1 MLFPWSTVYGLSQ
14 YQDSWEARCAASQC
28 SCSCRLDWDGKH
40 LDYYFSELM
49 GSSSEQRCTCTF
61 LSWFWGRRRKV
72 KVMEGEE
79 GKAGIPTKKKKKS
92 ECGILCREITDIKK
106 SDLSRNQLWLL
117 TFLPSGLRPG
127 TKADHSLP
135 QCPGLRDTPPW
146 AHPHALA
153 RTVCALRATSLP
165 WVADSKI
172 RINSGGDW
180 IHFLMEMFSSILG
193 R

>member
-79 GKAGIPTKKKKKS
+79 GKAGIPTKKKKKVNAAFSVVKSLTSKNLISLVISFGYSHFSLQASGQVPKLTIPSLNVLVWGTLLLELIPMRSLGQCVPS
-92 ECGILCREITDIKK
+92 EPHR
-106 SDLSRNQLWLL
+106 S
-117 TFLPSGLRPG
+117 PG
-127 TKADHSLP
+127 WQT
-135 QCPGLRDTPPW
+135 
-146 AHPHALA
+146 A
-153 RTVCALRATSLP
+153 R
-165 WVADSKI
+165 
-172 RINSGGDW
+172 
-180 IHFLMEMFSSILG
+180 
-193 R
+193 